1 MDGVE
6 VVNSVIIV
14 VSSTVVPFDTGVSVV
29 IDGMIFDDVSTGH
42 VEVEEVCSVVEVLI
56 GGDTVVVVKFS
67 RVISVVVV
75 CGVDGISS
83 VVVPSSVVIFVSVD
97 AVPFDNDGV
106 EGVELIKTEVNGD
119 VKYVFVV
126 NSYDVVEKDFGNVV
140 CVAEAV
146 NSAGTDAEGDWDVV
160 VDSSVVLGARGK
172 YEDEPVSNIVDIDG
186 NGVVIVFDE
195 YVDVW
200 STVGFE
206 EGFDGI
212 VSDDGSSVNT
222 DDVVLE
228 ETVPVVAVSVAV
240 SNKDVVVVSD
250 SSVEVV
256 GAAVTAED
264 NKEAEL
270 AFIVLAVVKS
280 EFEIVVVREAGL
292 RSLLSV
298 VVVCTL
304 APSGFEIDGVTVI
317 GEGGIG
323 FVVVAQL
330 TFVDKSC
337 AILVGFEV
345 LCVIFGEFVVKVVD
359 DIVSNE
365 RDDMED
371 CVVELTINVLFVEVS

>member
-83 VVVPSSVVIFVSVD
+83 VAVPSSVVIFVSVD

-106 EGVELIKTEVNGD
+106 ERVELTKTEVNGD

-160 VDSSVVLGARGK
+160 VDSSVVLGARGE
-172 YEDEPVSNIVDIDG
+172 YEDEPVSDIVDIDG

-264 NKEAEL
+264 NKEAEP

-304 APSGFEIDGVTVI
+304 APSGFEIDGVAVI
-317 GEGGIG
+317 GEGSIG